1 MRSGEED
8 NYMGLNT
15 ISDHILDILQNS
27 MDSGA
32 KHVELKVDEQPG
44 EVFYF
49 VVTDDG
55 RGIEADKLRL
65 VLDPFYTEKKKQKVF
80 GLGLPLLKHAAEN
93 TGGSFSIESKPGE
106 GTKVE
111 AKFILS
117 NIDCQPVGNLADVFL
132 SALTMK
138 DHVRVVIERVV
149 GSEGYSIDSQEL
161 PNLLGDDYRSNPS
174 KMKKLYSF
182 LEEAERLSRRN

>member
-1 MRSGEED
+1 MRSREED
-8 NYMGLNT
+8 NCMGLNT

-32 KHVELKVDEQPG
+32 KLVELKIDEQPD
-44 EVFYF
+44 EVFNF

-55 RGIEADKLRL
+55 RGIEENKLKL
-65 VLDPFYTEKKKQKVF
+65 VLDPFFTEKKKQKVF
-80 GLGLPLLKHAAEN
+80 GLGLPLLKQAAEK
-93 TGGSFSIESKPGE
+93 TGGSFSIESQPGR
-106 GTKVE
+106 GTRVE
-111 AKFILS
+111 AKLVLS
-117 NIDCQPVGNLADVFL
+117 NIDCQPVGDLADVFL

-138 DHVRVVIERVV
+138 EHVRVVIERVV
-149 GSEGYSIDSQEL
+149 GSEGYSIDSQEIL
-161 PNLLGDDYRSNPS
+161 NLLGDDYRSNPS

>member
-1 MRSGEED
+1 
-8 NYMGLNT
+8 MGLNT

-32 KHVELKVDEQPG
+32 TLVELKIDEQPG
-44 EVFYF
+44 EFFSF
-49 VVTDDG
+49 VITDDG
-55 RGIEADKLRL
+55 SGIEADKLKL

-80 GLGLPLLKHAAEN
+80 GLGLPLLKQAAEN
-93 TGGSFSIESKPGE
+93 TGGSFSIESFPGK
-106 GTKVE
+106 GTRVE
-111 AKFILS
+111 ARLFLS

-138 DHVRVVIERVV
+138 DQVRVVVERVV
-149 GSEGYSIDSQEL
+149 GSEGYSIDSQEIL
-161 PNLLGDDYRSNPS
+161 NLLGDDYRSNPS